1 MRCIVPNLAAKSR
14 KKKLHFR
21 LYYELPTQNFKRV
34 EEQTNTVKYLKPL
47 KIFNPNTGGI
57 IIM

>member
-21 LYYELPTQNFKRV
+21 LYYELPTENFKRV

-47 KIFNPNTGGI
+47 KDF
-57 IIM
+57 